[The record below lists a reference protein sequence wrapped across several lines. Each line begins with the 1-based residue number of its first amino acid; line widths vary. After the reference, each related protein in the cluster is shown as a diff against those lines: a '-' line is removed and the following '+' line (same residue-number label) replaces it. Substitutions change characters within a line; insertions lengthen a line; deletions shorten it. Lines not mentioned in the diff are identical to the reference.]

1 MSSYNNQCTE
11 TVYINEL
18 IVNESETVNEVVIND
33 TISNTQIIIDGVSP
47 NLNPIYSLL
56 SSFQNSYTN
65 LLLLTSKWQETAEEM
80 DNYIQPLTGKVI
92 ETIYEMDT
100 LQVATT
106 GNWQETYEYINRG
119 VVHAG
124 FF

>member
-1 MSSYNNQCTE
+1 MSNYNNQCTE

-33 TISNTQIIIDGVSP
+33 TISNTQIIIDDVNP
-47 NLNPIYSLL
+47 NLNAIYTVL

-80 DNYIQPLTGKVI
+80 DNYIQPLTAKAV
-92 ETIYEMDT
+92 ETAYEMDT
-100 LQVATT
+100 LQIAAT
-106 GNWQETYEYINRG
+106 GNWQGVYEYIDRG
-119 VVHAG
+119 VVDAG